1 MTKSRIVYTY
11 TDEAPALATHSLLP
25 FIKTFTDAC
34 DVEVVLSDISLAAR
48 ILANFPENLTEEQR
62 VPDALN
68 ELGELTADPEANII
82 KLPNISASVP
92 QLVEAIEELQ
102 AQGFKVPNF
111 PEDPQTDEEVEL
123 RSRYAKV
130 LGSSVNPVLRE
141 GNSDRRAPES
151 VKRFANKFPHPMGK
165 WSQSSSTHVAH
176 MRSGDF
182 YHSEVS
188 ATVAKDDNLR
198 IEHVQAD
205 GTITVLRDSVPV
217 LAGEVVD
224 AAFMSVK
231 QLRVFLDE
239 ELEGARRA
247 GLLASL
253 HLKAT
258 MMKVSDPIIFGHAV
272 NVYYKDAFEKHK
284 DTFEELG
291 INPNLGLASIYE
303 KVRTLSF
310 SLRNEIEADLRACH
324 ENRPGLA
331 MVDSDKGI
339 TNLHVPSDV
348 IVDASMP
355 AMVRSSGQ
363 MWAADGNL
371 RDTKAIIPDSSYATL
386 YQEVINFCKHHD
398 AFDPTTMGTAQ
409 NIGLMAKK
417 AQEYGSHDK
426 TFELPAAGSMRV
438 LDSAGNLLLEH
449 KGCEK
454 GDIWRMCQTKDEA
467 IRDWVG
473 LAVRRCRISG
483 IPAVF
488 WLDKYRAHDS
498 SLIAKVETYLKDHDT
513 DGLDIQIMSVDTAI
527 RHTMERLRHGENTI
541 SVTGNVLRDYLTD
554 LFPIL
559 ELGTSAK
566 MYSIVPLMKGG
577 GLYETGAGGSA
588 PKHVQQFEAEN
599 HLRWDSLGE
608 FLALTVSLEELAEKN
623 DNAQAKLL
631 ARALDTATE
640 KLLEN
645 NKSPSRKP
653 GEPDNRA
660 SHYYLATY
668 WAEAL
673 ANQNEDATLKE
684 RFGALAKA
692 LTENEEQII
701 KELVDIQGAP
711 VDMGG
716 YYHPDS
722 DKLDQAMRPSKT
734 LNEILASA

>member
-1 MTKSRIVYTY
+1 
-11 TDEAPALATHSLLP
+11 
-25 FIKTFTDAC
+25 
-34 DVEVVLSDISLAAR
+34 
-48 ILANFPENLTEEQR
+48 
-62 VPDALN
+62 
-68 ELGELTADPEANII
+68 
-82 KLPNISASVP
+82 
-92 QLVEAIEELQ
+92 
-102 AQGFKVPNF
+102 
-111 PEDPQTDEEVEL
+111 
-123 RSRYAKV
+123 
-130 LGSSVNPVLRE
+130 
-141 GNSDRRAPES
+141 
-151 VKRFANKFPHPMGK
+151 
-165 WSQSSSTHVAH
+165 

-386 YQEVINFCKHHD
+386 
-398 AFDPTTMGTAQ
+398 
-409 NIGLMAKK
+409 
-417 AQEYGSHDK
+417 
-426 TFELPAAGSMRV
+426 
-438 LDSAGNLLLEH
+438 
-449 KGCEK
+449 
-454 GDIWRMCQTKDEA
+454 
-467 IRDWVG
+467 
-473 LAVRRCRISG
+473 
-483 IPAVF
+483 
-488 WLDKYRAHDS
+488 
-498 SLIAKVETYLKDHDT
+498 
-513 DGLDIQIMSVDTAI
+513 
-527 RHTMERLRHGENTI
+527 
-541 SVTGNVLRDYLTD
+541 
-554 LFPIL
+554 
-559 ELGTSAK
+559 
-566 MYSIVPLMKGG
+566 
-577 GLYETGAGGSA
+577 
-588 PKHVQQFEAEN
+588 
-599 HLRWDSLGE
+599 
-608 FLALTVSLEELAEKN
+608 
-623 DNAQAKLL
+623 
-631 ARALDTATE
+631 
-640 KLLEN
+640 
-645 NKSPSRKP
+645 
-653 GEPDNRA
+653 
-660 SHYYLATY
+660 
-668 WAEAL
+668 
-673 ANQNEDATLKE
+673 
-684 RFGALAKA
+684 
-692 LTENEEQII
+692 
-701 KELVDIQGAP
+701 
-711 VDMGG
+711 
-716 YYHPDS
+716 
-722 DKLDQAMRPSKT
+722 
-734 LNEILASA
+734 